1 LPKIGTKNAKKSM
14 ERMYLK
20 LYESCGNYVELF
32 LSFEASLGGKYIKI
46 VGANR
51 IFKIIIA
58 QVNI

>member
-1 LPKIGTKNAKKSM
+1 M